1 MRRSLFALALLAG
14 CADAPF
20 TDSAPVR
27 PRGVEFTADRTAYD
41 NDDEVALRLVN
52 RSPDTLLTGV
62 LECAVLERWTGTAWE
77 TSAAGNDRACI
88 DIGVEVRPGDALDGR
103 VRLDVPDGSYR
114 FVYDV
119 FGVDVDRAATG
130 AFRVE

>member
-1 MRRSLFALALLAG
+1 MRRSLLALVLLAG

-52 RSPDTLLTGV
+52 HSPDTLLTGV
-62 LECAVLERWTGTAWE
+62 LECAVLERWTGRAWE
-77 TSAAGNDRACI
+77 TSPDGNDRGCI
-88 DIGVEVRPGDALDGR
+88 LIGVYLEPGDALDGR

-114 FVYDV
+114 FVY
-119 FGVDVDRAATG
+119 GVYAEGTERAATG

>member
-1 MRRSLFALALLAG
+1 MRHSLLALALLAG
-14 CADAPF
+14 CGDAPF

-41 NDDEVALRLVN
+41 NDDEAALRLVN
-52 RSPDTLLTGV
+52 RSADTLVTGV

-77 TSAAGNDRACI
+77 TSGAGNERPCI
-88 DIGVEVRPGDALDGR
+88 EIAVNLEPGDALDGR

-114 FVYDV
+114 FVHDLY
-119 FGVDVDRAATG
+119 GEGTERAATA